1 MTPQEIVA
9 VIESLPAG
17 CYGRAQIHA
26 YAEVVLERR
35 LDRPALDVLLRVL
48 AVWPT
53 RPAAA

>member
-1 MTPQEIVA
+1 MTPHEIIA

-35 LDRPALDVLLRVL
+35 LDRPALEILLRVL
-48 AVWPT
+48 AAWPA